1 MKGLTRVASRGDEY
15 ALKGISQRLEHKD
28 GTAREAAV
36 DALAILAPVDQH
48 IFVRKAAVRR
58 LADVAKKGNVNA
70 IDAVSLRL
78 EHRDAAVR
86 QAAVKGRQQQH

>member
-1 MKGLTRVASRGDEY
+1 M
-15 ALKGISQRLEHKD
+15 
-28 GTAREAAV
+28 AV
-36 DALAILAPVDQH
+36 DALAILAPVDDVRGINMMAARLEDQH

-86 QAAVKGRQQQH
+86 QAAVKGQQRPINNQQENHQL

>member
-1 MKGLTRVASRGDEY
+1 MFGEGLTRVASRGDEY

-36 DALAILAPVDQH
+36 DALAILAPVDDVRGINMMAARLEDQH

-58 LADVAKKGNVNA
+58 FADVAKKA
-70 IDAVSLRL
+70 MSTPWLL
-78 EHRDAAVR
+78 
-86 QAAVKGRQQQH
+86 